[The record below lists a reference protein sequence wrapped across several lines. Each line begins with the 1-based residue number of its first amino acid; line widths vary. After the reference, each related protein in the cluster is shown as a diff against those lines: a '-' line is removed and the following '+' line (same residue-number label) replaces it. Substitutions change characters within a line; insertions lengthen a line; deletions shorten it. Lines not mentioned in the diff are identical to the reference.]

1 MRALWT
7 AASGMKA
14 QQTNM
19 DVIAHNISN
28 VNTTGYKAQKTE
40 FKDLLYTYSSPVSND
55 VQLGQPVNLQIG
67 HGVMPVATSR
77 KFITGNAERTEN
89 PTDLAIVQGTGF
101 FVIENPNDAGNEN
114 NRYYTRDGNFK
125 FSVEDGQLTLV
136 TSQGEKVLTTDDGYI
151 QLPEN
156 SKEFSVS
163 QNGTVTAKSLEGETL
178 SLGKIK
184 TVTFVNPEGLKA
196 VGDNF
201 FVPTDNSGQPVQEED
216 ETRETKIYQGYLEMS
231 NVQLVDEMV
240 RMITAQRA
248 YEINS
253 KSVQTADD
261 MLNTVNQ
268 LKR

>member
-14 QQTNM
+14 QQVNM
-19 DVIAHNISN
+19 DVISNNISN
-28 VNTTGYKAQKTE
+28 VNTTGFKSQKTE
-40 FKDLLYTYSSPVSND
+40 FKDLLYAYSNPVSND
-55 VQLGQPVNLQIG
+55 VQIGQPVNLQIG
-67 HGVMPVATSR
+67 HGVVPVATSR
-77 KFITGNAERTEN
+77 KFMTGSADRTEN
-89 PTDLAIVQGTGF
+89 PTDLAISQGDGF
-101 FVIENPNDAGNEN
+101 FVVENPNDVGNEDK
-114 NRYYTRDGNFK
+114 RYYTRDGNFK
-125 FSVEDGQLTLV
+125 FSVEGNQLTLV
-136 TSQGEKVLTTDDGYI
+136 TSQGERVLTTEDGYI

-156 SKEFSVS
+156 SKDFAVS
-163 QNGTVTAKSLEGETL
+163 QNGTVTAKTPEGEL
-178 SLGKIK
+178 LELGQLKI
-184 TVTFVNPEGLKA
+184 VSFVNPEGLKA

-201 FVPTDNSGQPVQEED
+201 FVPTDNSGTAVVDEG
-216 ETRETKIYQGYLEMS
+216 ETRQTKILQGYLEMS

-261 MLNTVNQ
+261 MLNTINQ